1 MNNDNGRSYY
11 GLRLDNSQLRT
22 DAAEASQI
30 LHNIGAE
37 AETQSSSIREL
48 MTNLPQ
54 INLEF
59 VSNASTTLE
68 SIDAAFAEIDRV
80 VDTNKAAIAE
90 LEKEYARL
98 GKEMEK
104 AWKNK
109 DDKTVSQL
117 QKQRSAIQQV
127 ISARKKM
134 NDEAGKTADELLKEE
149 QRMKA
154 EAKAAEEAANK
165 HVSLRQRLRE
175 LKMELVE
182 MEAAGQRGTVEY
194 RALQE
199 EAAKLTDAWGD
210 AQTQANILANDQRGM
225 QGLISGLTGVTGAM
239 TAAQGAV
246 GLFAGENEHLQQIM
260 LKVQSL
266 MAITMGLQQVQQT
279 LNKDSAFSLVTLN
292 GLKEW
297 WNKLLVIGAGEQAAE
312 TATTVAATT
321 AAGANAAATTAEAEA
336 KAAASAASAGKAG
349 AEAIDTVATGANAVA
364 ATTGTAANIGLAGA
378 FRMVGAAISSIPVF
392 GWIAAA
398 IGAIIGV
405 VSHFISKANEA
416 SKALEEH
423 QELMKVTMFA
433 SD

>member
-225 QGLISGLTGVTGAM
+225 QGLISV
-239 TAAQGAV
+239 
-246 GLFAGENEHLQQIM
+246 
-260 LKVQSL
+260 
-266 MAITMGLQQVQQT
+266 
-279 LNKDSAFSLVTLN
+279 
-292 GLKEW
+292 
-297 WNKLLVIGAGEQAAE
+297 
-312 TATTVAATT
+312 
-321 AAGANAAATTAEAEA
+321 
-336 KAAASAASAGKAG
+336 
-349 AEAIDTVATGANAVA
+349 
-364 ATTGTAANIGLAGA
+364 
-378 FRMVGAAISSIPVF
+378 
-392 GWIAAA
+392 
-398 IGAIIGV
+398 
-405 VSHFISKANEA
+405 
-416 SKALEEH
+416 
-423 QELMKVTMFA
+423 
-433 SD
+433 

>member
-11 GLRLDNSQLRT
+11 GLRLDNSQLQS

-210 AQTQANILANDQRGM
+210 AQTQANI
-225 QGLISGLTGVTGAM
+225 
-239 TAAQGAV
+239 
-246 GLFAGENEHLQQIM
+246 QI
-260 LKVQSL
+260 
-266 MAITMGLQQVQQT
+266 GR
-279 LNKDSAFSLVTLN
+279 
-292 GLKEW
+292 
-297 WNKLLVIGAGEQAAE
+297 
-312 TATTVAATT
+312 
-321 AAGANAAATTAEAEA
+321 
-336 KAAASAASAGKAG
+336 ASCR
-349 AEAIDTVATGANAVA
+349 ERV
-364 ATTGTAANIGLAGA
+364 
-378 FRMVGAAISSIPVF
+378 
-392 GWIAAA
+392 
-398 IGAIIGV
+398 
-405 VSHFISKANEA
+405 
-416 SKALEEH
+416 
-423 QELMKVTMFA
+423 
-433 SD
+433 

>member
-182 MEAAGQRGTVEY
+182 MEAAG
-194 RALQE
+194 L
-199 EAAKLTDAWGD
+199 
-210 AQTQANILANDQRGM
+210 
-225 QGLISGLTGVTGAM
+225 
-239 TAAQGAV
+239 
-246 GLFAGENEHLQQIM
+246 
-260 LKVQSL
+260 
-266 MAITMGLQQVQQT
+266 
-279 LNKDSAFSLVTLN
+279 
-292 GLKEW
+292 
-297 WNKLLVIGAGEQAAE
+297 
-312 TATTVAATT
+312 
-321 AAGANAAATTAEAEA
+321 
-336 KAAASAASAGKAG
+336 
-349 AEAIDTVATGANAVA
+349 
-364 ATTGTAANIGLAGA
+364 
-378 FRMVGAAISSIPVF
+378 
-392 GWIAAA
+392 
-398 IGAIIGV
+398 
-405 VSHFISKANEA
+405 
-416 SKALEEH
+416 
-423 QELMKVTMFA
+423 
-433 SD
+433 

>member
-349 AEAIDTVATGANAVA
+349 AEGFLSREAECMLYSGV
-364 ATTGTAANIGLAGA
+364 GTASLH
-378 FRMVGAAISSIPVF
+378 V
-392 GWIAAA
+392 
-398 IGAIIGV
+398 
-405 VSHFISKANEA
+405 
-416 SKALEEH
+416 LE
-423 QELMKVTMFA
+423 
-433 SD
+433 